1 MTEVEIKKEVER
13 QFDILSRGCEEII
26 DEEECKK
33 KIEKSMISNKPVK
46 IKLGIDPSGTE
57 LH

>member
-26 DEEECKK
+26 NEEEFKK
-33 KIEKSMISNKPVK
+33 KLEKSQIICMKMTQNIERQ
-46 IKLGIDPSGTE
+46 LMM
-57 LH
+57 